1 MCVWEIIIYSFISG
15 ILTGTGA
22 VITIFF
28 KHIED
33 KWISTALGF
42 AAGIMIGLS
51 TFSLIPHA
59 IESGSITTVIIGFIA
74 GGLFLWFVDI
84 VIPHIHKLDGGEGEG
99 DRVTRYKKMGY
110 FIAIGI
116 ALHNLPE
123 GLSIGAST
131 GVSLN
136 FGIVIAISIGIHN
149 IAEGLSIAVP
159 LSICGVKRS
168 KIIFITVFAG
178 LFTVIGTAIGIL
190 IVNISD
196 VVISLSLSF
205 AAGAMIYICSD
216 ELIPESHKLHSNM
229 SNMGVMAG
237 FIFSL
242 VISLLE

>member
-1 MCVWEIIIYSFISG
+1 VSG
-15 ILTGTGA
+15 ILTGLGA
-22 VITIFF
+22 VIAMFF
-28 KHIED
+28 KNIED

-59 IESGSITTVIIGFIA
+59 IESGSITAVILGFVA
-74 GGLFLWFVDI
+74 GGLFLWIIDMI
-84 VIPHIHKLDGGEGEG
+84 IPHIHKLDGEEEEG
-99 DRVTRYKKMGY
+99 DRLSSYKKMGY

-131 GVSLN
+131 GISMNV
-136 FGIVIAISIGIHN
+136 GIVIAISIGIHN

-159 LSICGVKRS
+159 LSICGIKKS
-168 KIIFITVFAG
+168 KIVFITVFAG
-178 LFTVIGTAIGIL
+178 LFTVIGAFIGML
-190 IVNISD
+190 AVNISS
-196 VVISLSLSF
+196 VIISMSLSF

-229 SNMGVMAG
+229 SNAGVMTG